1 MKLNNL
7 IVCMLLVTIFT
18 LGGVYASADVDNMT
32 NDINHEESEFST
44 DELDLSQSESILVED
59 VKEIEN
65 DKEFLGCSTETV
77 NAEIIPINTVA
88 DFQEGN
94 FTFKLINHEN
104 KNSLANQ
111 SVNISMSMN
120 GLPIFFINNESSL
133 KTMITLVSD
142 ENGIITLNNEKFMP
156 LSMIGSVNCPPA
168 GNYNVSIVGND
179 RLNLTNNTFITIN
192 KIDANIYLESFNEYY
207 GTSKKIIAVIT
218 NPKTNKPVSGVHVLL
233 NITNI
238 GWVGYLMSDENGTI
252 RLDVS
257 NLNPDEYNLTIS
269 TNDTNLNE
277 KNFSDSFRINKIFAV
292 IDAENFSKN
301 YDDDSLYIFNITEDG
316 WGLANICVGIRV
328 YFDSENFDD
337 YVFMTYATGSIS
349 FRPHL
354 DVGIHKVIIYLVD
367 TRYDAGQITRFITV
381 YPSNASINISNAVF
395 NYSNEYIIPFSF
407 EGAIDIDAKLNVS
420 GEHISKGNNTL
431 IIKNLM
437 PGNYSLSI
445 SAITD
450 KNHNTITK
458 NVTIT
463 VNKLNP
469 NLSMKINSV
478 EESNPITVIVTT
490 NQMFSGNLSVK
501 IGMNNYLVYI
511 QNGSGV
517 LKVPS
522 LPVGKYLAKVICNSS
537 DMFDYGEI
545 TTSFKVFA
553 KKASDASVK
562 NKIKLTLKKVT
573 VKKSAKKLVLKATL
587 KINGKVVKGKKITFK
602 FNKKTYKAATN
613 KKGVAK
619 VTIKKS
625 VLKKLKVGKKVKY
638 QASYGKTTVKKTV
651 KVKK

>member
-156 LSMIGSVNCPPA
+156 LSMIGSVNYPPA

-269 TNDTNLNE
+269 INDTNLNE

-316 WGLANICVGIRV
+316 RGLANIGVGIRL
-328 YFDSENFDD
+328 YFDSGNFSD
-337 YVFMTYATGSIS
+337 YVFRTYATGSIS

-367 TRYDAGQITRFITV
+367 TQYDAGQITRFITV

-395 NYSNEYIIPFSF
+395 NYNNEYIIPFSF

-450 KNHNTITK
+450 KNHNAITK